1 MNEAYY
7 NTEDLENILGID
19 LSGYTSD
26 SGEEIK
32 NEESSSFKIPENSK
46 SLEVSEITSRFSS
59 AIWFNKIQEKDIIL
73 AGLGGIG
80 SYVAFLLSRLNVNYL
95 YLYDPDIVESVNMSG
110 QFYTLRDA
118 KNRSFKTQALNSKLA
133 DYSNFHRTSVITHH
147 YDEDSIESAIMICGF
162 DNMAARKLFFY
173 KWLNYVKNSEFPELC
188 LFIDGRL
195 NAEEFQIFC
204 IQGNDTYNIEKYE
217 KEYLFDDNE
226 ADETTCSYKQ
236 TSFMANMIASVMVNL
251 FVNFVANQCDLL
263 IPRDLPFYTN
273 YIAETMY
280 FKTIN

>member
-1 MNEAYY
+1 MNETNY
-7 NTEDLENILGID
+7 NTEDLEDILGVD
-19 LSGYTSD
+19 LSGYISD
-26 SGEEIK
+26 NGEEIK

-59 AIWFNKIQEKDIIL
+59 AIWFNKIREKDIVL

-95 YLYDPDIVESVNMSG
+95 FLYDPDIVESVNMSG
-110 QFYTLRDA
+110 QFYTLNDA
-118 KNRSFKTQALNSKLA
+118 KNRKFKTQALTNKLYE
-133 DYSNFHRTSVITHH
+133 YSNFHRVSSMSYC
-147 YDEDSIESAIMICGF
+147 YDVDSIEAAIMICGF
-162 DNMAARKLFFY
+162 DNMNARKVFFN
-173 KWLNYVKNSEFPELC
+173 KWLHYVKHTEFPELC

-217 KEYLFDDNE
+217 KEYLFDDDE

-251 FVNFVANQCDLL
+251 FVNFVANQCDPL